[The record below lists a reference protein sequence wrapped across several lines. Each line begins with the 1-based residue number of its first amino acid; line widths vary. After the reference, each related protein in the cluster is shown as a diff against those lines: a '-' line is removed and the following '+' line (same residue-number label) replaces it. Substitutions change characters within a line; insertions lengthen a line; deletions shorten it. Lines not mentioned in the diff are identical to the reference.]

1 MKLLIEK
8 IQNSSEQTKKRWLFI
23 FSAVSMIIIISL
35 WLVYLNYSLGKTS
48 EIAKDEQT
56 EIGFFKVFQTGLKVV
71 GSSLSQK
78 AGDLIYKIMGERTV
92 LMK

>member
-35 WLVYLNYSLGKTS
+35 WLVYLNYSLG